1 MPQRPAALG
10 VQPWVKVR
18 VGVIQQLGGL
28 KTVKPQEPVRLV
40 QAMLP
45 QQRRFSVQGRQQ
57 AIFHHR
63 YIRGV
68 EHALQP
74 VLAIQ

>member
-1 MPQRPAALG
+1 MLQCPAAFWI
-10 VQPWVKVR
+10 QPWVKVR
-18 VGVIQQLGGL
+18 VGIIQQLGGL
-28 KTVKPQEPVRLV
+28 KAVKPQEPVRLV

-68 EHALQP
+68 EYALQP
-74 VLAIQ
+74 VLAI

>member
-1 MPQRPAALG
+1 MPQRPVALG

-18 VGVIQQLGGL
+18 VGIIQQLGGL
-28 KTVKPQEPVRLV
+28 KAVKPQEPVRLV

-45 QQRRFSVQGRQQ
+45 QQRRFGVQGWQKTVL
-57 AIFHHR
+57 HHR

-74 VLAIQ
+74 VLAI